1 MKRIIALL
9 IAIFTVLSVLSLA
22 SCAEQQGNNDKGGD
36 TTTQDN
42 SRLDHLPE
50 LDFEG
55 TSVKFAVAEGN
66 NGSFTE
72 RSIRVEEEN
81 GNSVD
86 SQIIARN
93 AGIEERLNVTIDLA
107 LITGYK
113 ELTSLINS
121 SLASGDTDYDV
132 IGGYQYFD
140 INLATKGYLLDL
152 NKLDAYGADYIDF
165 DADYWAKSYNDN
177 LQYQNIRYW
186 ITGDLSLRYTGGAY
200 CTFVNAKLYNE
211 YLNERYGDIY
221 DFVRDGKWTI
231 DALMEMSKLIYGDL
245 NTNEKVDEEDR
256 VGYALEIQDS
266 TNGLAIAADVK
277 FSETN
282 PDGSVVLTFGDDKT
296 VSFMSKLYQLVYEN
310 NTLVPANSDSKTT
323 MEFFASGNLG
333 FCTTKV
339 HMAEVYLREM
349 NDDYYIIPFPKFDL
363 NQAEYKGTVHDGVT
377 IFGINYAL
385 DEFQVQASA
394 ATLELMAA
402 ETLRIVTP
410 EYYDNSMKYKY
421 TRDDNAADMIDI
433 IRNSVTTDFVFAW
446 SSTVGLG
453 SWIRANINPSVSS
466 QIRKS
471 RGNWEKQLAT
481 LIESLEKA
489 SVTA

>member
-1 MKRIIALL
+1 MKRIIAFVVALL
-9 IAIFTVLSVLSLA
+9 SIVSVLSLA
-22 SCAEQQGNNDKGGD
+22 ACAEKATDTNKENNNNNQAP
-36 TTTQDN
+36 T
-42 SRLDHLPE
+42 RLDHLPD

-66 NGSFTE
+66 NGTFTE

-86 SQIIARN
+86 SQILARN
-93 AGIEERLNVTIDLA
+93 AGIQERLNVNIELA

-113 ELTSLINS
+113 DLTSTINA
-121 SLASGDTDYDV
+121 SLAAGDTDYDV

-152 NKLDAYGADYIDF
+152 NKLDMYGANYIDF

-200 CTFVNAKLYNE
+200 CTFVNTRLYNE
-211 YLNERYGDIY
+211 YLSERYGNIY
-221 DFVRDGKWTI
+221 DFVRDGKWTM

-245 NTNEKVDEEDR
+245 NTNEKVDDTDR
-256 VGYALEIQDS
+256 VGFALELQDS
-266 TNGLAIAADVK
+266 TNGFAIAADVK
-277 FSETN
+277 FSVTN
-282 PDGSVVLTFGDDKT
+282 PDGSVTLTFGDDKT
-296 VSFMSKLYQLVYEN
+296 VSFMNKLYRLVYEN
-310 NTLVPANSDSKTT
+310 NTLIPANSDSQTT
-323 MEFFASGNLG
+323 MNLFASGNLG
-333 FCTTKV
+333 FCCTKV
-339 HMAEVYLREM
+339 HMAEVYLRQME
-349 NDDYYIIPFPKFDL
+349 DDYYIIPFPKFDEK
-363 NQAEYKGTVHDGVT
+363 QADYKGTVHDGVT

-385 DEFQVQASA
+385 DDFQVQASA

-421 TRDDNAADMIDI
+421 TRDDDAADMIDI

-453 SWIRANINPSVSS
+453 SWIRGNITPSVSS
-466 QIRKS
+466 TIKKS
-471 RGNWEKQLAT
+471 RGNWETALTK
-481 LIESLEKA
+481 LIEDLEMA
-489 SVTA
+489 TI

>member
-1 MKRIIALL
+1 MKRIIALV
-9 IAIFTVLSVLSLA
+9 IALVTVFSVLSLA
-22 SCAEQQGNNDKGGD
+22 ACAEKNTNTDDGGNQTETGAPTKL
-36 TTTQDN
+36 DN
-42 SRLDHLPE
+42 LPD

-86 SQIIARN
+86 SKILERN
-93 AGIEERLNVTIDLA
+93 AGIQERLNVNIELA

-113 ELTSLINS
+113 DLTSTVNA
-121 SLASGDTDYDV
+121 SLAAGDTDYDV

-165 DADYWAKSYNDN
+165 DASYWAQDYNNN

-200 CTFVNAKLYNE
+200 CTFVNTRLYNE
-211 YLNERYGDIY
+211 YLNERYGSIY
-221 DFVRDGKWTI
+221 DVVRNGEWTM
-231 DALMEMSKLIYGDL
+231 DALMEMSKLVYGDL
-245 NTNEKVDEEDR
+245 NTDEKVDENDR
-256 VGYALEIQDS
+256 VGFALELQDS
-266 TNGLAIAADVK
+266 TNGFAVAADVK
-277 FSETN
+277 FSVTN
-282 PDGSVVLTFGDDKT
+282 PDGSVTLTFGDDKT
-296 VSFMSKLYQLVYEN
+296 VSFMNKLYKLVYES
-310 NTLVPANSDSKTT
+310 NTLIPTNSDSANT
-323 MEFFASGNLG
+323 MNLFASGNLG
-333 FCTTKV
+333 FCCTKV
-339 HMAEVYLREM
+339 HMAEVYLRQME
-349 NDDYYIIPFPKFDL
+349 DDYYIIPFPKFDT
-363 NQAEYKGTVHDGVT
+363 NQADYRSTVHDGVT

-385 DEFQVQASA
+385 DDFQVQASA

-402 ETLRIVTP
+402 ETLRLVTP

-433 IRNSVTTDFVFAW
+433 IRESVTTDFVFAW

-453 SWIRANINPSVSS
+453 SWIRSNITPSVSS
-466 QIRKS
+466 TIRKS
-471 RGNWEKQLAT
+471 RGNWETSLTK
-481 LIESLEKA
+481 LIEDLEKA
-489 SVTA
+489 SL

>member
-9 IAIFTVLSVLSLA
+9 IAVITLLSVISLA
-22 SCAEQQGNNDKGGD
+22 ACAEKQDDGNKGNGNNN
-36 TTTQDN
+36 TQAPT
-42 SRLDHLPE
+42 RLDHLPD

-86 SQIIARN
+86 SQILARN
-93 AGIEERLNVTIDLA
+93 AGIEERLNLTIDLA

-121 SLASGDTDYDV
+121 SLAAGDTDYDV

-165 DADYWAKSYNDN
+165 DADYWAKDYNDN
-177 LQYQNIRYW
+177 LQYKNIRYW

-200 CTFVNAKLYNE
+200 CTFVNTRLYNE
-211 YLNERYGDIY
+211 YLNEKYGNIY
-221 DFVRDGKWTI
+221 SLVREGNWTI
-231 DALMEMSKLIYGDL
+231 DTLMEMSNLIYGDL
-245 NTNEKVDEEDR
+245 NTDEKVDENDR
-256 VGYALEIQDS
+256 VGYALELQDS

-277 FSETN
+277 FSVTN
-282 PDGSVVLTFGDDKT
+282 PDGSVTLTFGDDRT
-296 VSFMSKLYQLVYEN
+296 VSFMTKLYQLVYEN
-310 NTLVPANSDSKTT
+310 NTLVPTNSDSANT
-323 MEFFASGNLG
+323 MNLFASGNLG

-339 HMAEVYLREM
+339 HMAEVYLRQME
-349 NDDYYIIPFPKFDL
+349 DDYYIIPFPKFDS
-363 NQAEYKGTVHDGVT
+363 NQAEYRSTVHDGVT
-377 IFGINYAL
+377 IFGINYSL
-385 DEFQVQASA
+385 DDFQVQASA
-394 ATLELMAA
+394 AALELMAA
-402 ETLRIVTP
+402 ETLRLVTP

-421 TRDDNAADMIDI
+421 TRDDDAADMIDI
-433 IRNSVTTDFVFAW
+433 IRNSVTTDFAFAW
-446 SSTVGLG
+446 SSTIGLG
-453 SWIRANINPSVSS
+453 SWIRGSIAPSVSS
-466 QIRKS
+466 TIRKS
-471 RGNWEKQLAT
+471 RGSWETSLNK
-481 LIESLEKA
+481 LIESLE
-489 SVTA
+489 